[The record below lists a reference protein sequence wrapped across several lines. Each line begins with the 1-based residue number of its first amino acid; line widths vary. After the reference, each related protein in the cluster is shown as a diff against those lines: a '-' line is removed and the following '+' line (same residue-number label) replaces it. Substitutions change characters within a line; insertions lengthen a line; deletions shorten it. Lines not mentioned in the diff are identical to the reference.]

1 MSYVKQTWVDKE
13 TPVDAEHL
21 NHMEDGI
28 SENAEAIKK
37 IQESSGS
44 KLVMGESGDYTLV
57 L

>member
-1 MSYVKQTWVDKE
+1 MSYVKQTWVDRE

-37 IQESSGS
+37 IKESSVTVTVGENGDCTL
-44 KLVMGESGDYTLV
+44 KL
-57 L
+57 